1 MMTGAIT
8 SCGPAGRRC
17 ALARGIVAAAAFV
30 AGAAHAAA
38 PANDAIVKPVFS
50 QQLGD
55 APGKE
60 VVMMTVEY
68 LPGGASLPHRH
79 NADVFVYVL
88 SGSLRTQVAGHD
100 PVVLKAGQVFY
111 EGPDD
116 IHQTS
121 ANASAKKPVKFLV
134 IWLKNQKQ
142 PLSEAVAPPPGG

>member
-1 MMTGAIT
+1 MK
-8 SCGPAGRRC
+8 GPIASRGPVGDRC
-17 ALARGIVAAAAFV
+17 ALARGAVAAALCFL
-30 AGAAHAAA
+30 GAAHAAGA
-38 PANDAIVKPVFS
+38 ANDAVVKPVFS

-55 APGKE
+55 VPGKE

-68 LPGGASLPHRH
+68 LPGGASAPHRH

-100 PVVLKAGQVFY
+100 PVVLKAGQAFY
-111 EGPDD
+111 ESPDD

-121 ANASAKKPVKFLV
+121 ANASTKKPVKLLV

-142 PLSEAVAPPPGG
+142 PLSEAVATPPGS

>member
-1 MMTGAIT
+1 MTTAVT
-8 SCGPAGRRC
+8 PRGPARRC
-17 ALARGIVAAAAFV
+17 RALARGIAAAAV
-30 AGAAHAAA
+30 VGVGAVHAAG

-50 QQLGD
+50 QPLGD
-55 APGKE
+55 VPGKE

-100 PVVLKAGQVFY
+100 AVVLKAGQAFY
-111 EGPDD
+111 ESPDD

-121 ANASAKKPVKFLV
+121 ANASTKQPVKFLV
-134 IWLKNQKQ
+134 IWLKNQQQ
-142 PLSEAVAPPPGG
+142 PLSEAVPVPPGG